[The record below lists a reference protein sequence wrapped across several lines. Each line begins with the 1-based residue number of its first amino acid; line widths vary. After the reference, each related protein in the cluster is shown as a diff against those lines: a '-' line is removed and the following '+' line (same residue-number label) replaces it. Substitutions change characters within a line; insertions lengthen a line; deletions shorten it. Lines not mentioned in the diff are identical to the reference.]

1 MKRGKFY
8 FITGGARSGKSSFAE
23 KLAVQLKKR
32 VTYIATAEALD
43 GEMADRIRK
52 HKERRPASWT
62 TIEEPHRVTAVLEEV
77 GQQEGVILID
87 CLTLLVTNLLFSSTT
102 SEQKDAQQK
111 EQDLL
116 SEIRR
121 LAQEAQEC
129 QADVIIVSNEVG
141 LGLVPEYPDSRL
153 FRDLTGWAN
162 QIMAQEADHAYFLVS
177 GMALD
182 IKQLQIDPEKL

>member
-43 GEMADRIRK
+43 DEMVDRIRE
-52 HKERRPASWT
+52 HKKRRPASWT
-62 TIEEPHRVTAVLEEV
+62 TIEEPHRVTAVLKEI
-77 GQQEGVILID
+77 GQQEGVVLID
-87 CLTLLVTNLLFSSTT
+87 CLTLLVTNLLFSSTSEEKDAHR
-102 SEQKDAQQK
+102 SEQDV
-111 EQDLL
+111 L
-116 SEIRR
+116 SEIKC
-121 LAQEAQEC
+121 LAQTAREC
-129 QADVIIVSNEVG
+129 SADVIIVSNEVG
-141 LGLVPEYPDSRL
+141 LGLVPEYPEARL
-153 FRDLTGWAN
+153 FRDLAGWAN
-162 QIMAQEADHAYFLVS
+162 QIMAREANHAYFLVS